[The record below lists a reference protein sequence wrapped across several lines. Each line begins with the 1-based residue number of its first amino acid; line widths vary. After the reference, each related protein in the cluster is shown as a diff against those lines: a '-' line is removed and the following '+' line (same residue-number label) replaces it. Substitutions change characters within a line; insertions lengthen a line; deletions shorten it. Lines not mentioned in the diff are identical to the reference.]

1 MAELVR
7 IEASNFRAF
16 EHVTLELGERGL
28 VLVTGANNAGKSA
41 LLSLLDVVGGATPEE
56 PEHSAGGDF
65 VEVVTTWRLSRSER
79 RMLLRG
85 LGASARRGKFDS
97 TGHIVQVAFAEEG
110 GKLVPQRLEVFRDGA
125 GFSVMELESWS
136 GGGRVVRRSL
146 DEALNNATGKV
157 EEISLEDVGSDDFLA
172 KISPFIFLMISQWRE
187 KSFHFHALR
196 QSQGR
201 TADLKDVG
209 PLLAPDGANLAT
221 VLLHLQT
228 NAPVVWNR
236 LQELVLEILPGV
248 GQLTVP
254 VNGSACEVA
263 FLSDDWNP
271 RRLRNLKELGTGVE
285 QLLMLLVVGLT
296 GTARTIVLEDP
307 EIGLHP
313 SAQRA
318 LLGLLQ
324 EWSRDRLILAA
335 THSAAMLDWSSPST
349 TVLNVRRQDGVST
362 VSTVTNDRIQVLRDL
377 GIRLSDVLAADRLL
391 VLEGPT
397 DKAVLD
403 VWFAEQLRHPR
414 VAVLA
419 GGGGA
424 DARQADLLARWLA
437 DADRLEERRVL
448 FVRDR
453 DELPEGEVARLEK
466 QGNVFV
472 LPVRE
477 VENLLLD
484 AQAVARFVNAEH
496 GNDDVTSGQAEAVL
510 RRAADALEGT
520 VVLKRV
526 LAGLAPVRP
535 TDNRLRG
542 ELARARADAE
552 GTAAAVTARIPLRE
566 DVEQGIHRAW
576 AEHTTTVRQAWDADW
591 RDLAPGADVLDTAL
605 KELLGRGYRKATDG
619 PALARLIP
627 QPPEALRQVFD
638 AFMAEG

>member
-7 IEASNFRAF
+7 IEATNFRAF
-16 EHVTLELGERGL
+16 EHVTLELGPRGL

-41 LLSLLDVVGGATPEE
+41 LLSLLDVVGGATPQGAPRYGSSWEDL
-56 PEHSAGGDF
+56 A
-65 VEVVTTWRLSRSER
+65 VVATWRLEAEDWGSVTVNLGIGSAVVGSVDLDG
-79 RMLLRG
+79 LLSVKYAGSQHG
-85 LGASARRGKFDS
+85 LAP
-97 TGHIVQVAFAEEG
+97 TEL
-110 GKLVPQRLEVFRDGA
+110 LVPQNGDVPAKQIDLRHADARFMAL
-125 GFSVMELESWS
+125 S
-136 GGGRVVRRSL
+136 RRWCR
-146 DEALNNATGKV
+146 GH
-157 EEISLEDVGSDDFLA
+157 
-172 KISPFIFLMISQWRE
+172 
-187 KSFHFHALR
+187 FHFHALR
-196 QSQGR
+196 QSEGR
-201 TADLKDVG
+201 TANLQNVS
-209 PLLAPDGANLAT
+209 PSLAPNGANLAT

-228 NAPVVWNR
+228 NVPAVWG
-236 LQELVLEILPGV
+236 ELKGLVREILPNTGE
-248 GQLTVP
+248 LTIP
-254 VNGSACEVA
+254 VNGSSCEIV
-263 FLSDDWNP
+263 FLSGDSG
-271 RRLRNLKELGTGVE
+271 RQERRNLKDLGTGVE

-349 TVLNVRRQDGVST
+349 TVLNVQRQGGVST
-362 VSTVTNDRIQVLRDL
+362 VSTVTTDRIQVLRDL

-437 DADRLEERRVL
+437 DADQLEERRVL

-453 DELPEGEVARLEK
+453 DELSEGDVARLEK

-484 AQAVARFVNAEH
+484 AEAVARFVNAERE
-496 GNDDVTSGQAEAVL
+496 GAGVTAEQAEAAM
-510 RRAADALEGT
+510 RKAADGLEET

-526 LAGLAPVRP
+526 LAGLAPVRL
-535 TDNRLRG
+535 TDNRLRDR
-542 ELARARADAE
+542 LAREQVDAA
-552 GTAAAVTARIPLRE
+552 GAVAAVTARIPLRE
-566 DVEQGIHRAW
+566 DVEAGIHRAW
-576 AEHTTTVRQAWDADW
+576 TEDAAAVRDAWNTDW
-591 RDLAPGADVLDTAL
+591 RQLAPGADVLKTVL
-605 KELLGRGYRKATDG
+605 HEFLSRGYRKDTDG

-638 AFMAEG
+638 AFMAED

>member
-16 EHVTLELGERGL
+16 EHVTLELGPRGL

-41 LLSLLDVVGGATPEE
+41 LLSLLDVVGGATPEGAPHRGRPWE
-56 PEHSAGGDF
+56 D
-65 VEVVTTWRLSRSER
+65 VEVVSTWRLDEREWPEVLSNPMAAPSEPLRVDTR
-79 RMLLRG
+79 RRLRIKHTGSSLEPRGLTVPLRG
-85 LGASARRGKFDS
+85 GGAVEQTLEGYWTLNLKEILAKWC
-97 TGHIVQVAFAEEG
+97 TGH
-110 GKLVPQRLEVFRDGA
+110 
-125 GFSVMELESWS
+125 
-136 GGGRVVRRSL
+136 
-146 DEALNNATGKV
+146 
-157 EEISLEDVGSDDFLA
+157 
-172 KISPFIFLMISQWRE
+172 
-187 KSFHFHALR
+187 FHFHPLR
-196 QSQGR
+196 QTSGR
-201 TADLKDVG
+201 TA
-209 PLLAPDGANLAT
+209 PLRNVTPVLQPDGGNLAT

-228 NAPVVWNR
+228 NDRPAWAR
-236 LQELVLEILPGV
+236 LGELVREILPDV
-248 GQLTVP
+248 GELAVR
-254 VNGSACEVA
+254 VNGDSCEIG
-263 FLSDDWNP
+263 FLPDEGRAADY
-271 RRLRNLKELGTGVE
+271 RNLKELGTGVE

-453 DELPEGEVARLEK
+453 DELPEGEVTRLVK

-484 AQAVARFVNAEH
+484 AQAVARFVNAERE
-496 GNDDVTSGQAEAVL
+496 GAGLTAEQAETVM
-510 RRAADALEGT
+510 RKAADDLEET

-526 LAGLAPVRP
+526 LAGLAPVRL

-542 ELARARADAE
+542 RLARDRADADSV
-552 GTAAAVTARIPLRE
+552 AAAVTARLPLRE
-566 DVEQGIHRAW
+566 DVE
-576 AEHTTTVRQAWDADW
+576 AEIRRSWTAHTTAVRNVWDTDW
-591 RDLAPGADVLDTAL
+591 RQLAPGADVLKAVL
-605 KELLGRGYRKATDG
+605 QEFLGRGYRKDTDG

-627 QPPEALRQVFD
+627 QPPAALRRVFD
-638 AFMAEG
+638 AFMAGG

>member
-7 IEASNFRAF
+7 IEATNFRAF
-16 EHVTLELGERGL
+16 ERVTLELGSRGL

-41 LLSLLDVVGGATPEE
+41 LLSLLDVVGGATPKGMR
-56 PEHSAGGDF
+56 HSGSGGSA
-65 VEVVTTWRLSRSER
+65 ELVTTWQLTGRERSYLRHDLGVDRSFRIDRFAKLTFGEFDGRLIPCRLALPEGADELVLVELDLR
-79 RMLLRG
+79 LGLLRRHLLDG
-85 LGASARRGKFDS
+85 APTGEAWEEEHVPIEEILSDDVPSLLGAAANEILAGW
-97 TGHIVQVAFAEEG
+97 
-110 GKLVPQRLEVFRDGA
+110 QR
-125 GFSVMELESWS
+125 
-136 GGGRVVRRSL
+136 
-146 DEALNNATGKV
+146 EA
-157 EEISLEDVGSDDFLA
+157 
-172 KISPFIFLMISQWRE
+172 
-187 KSFHFHALR
+187 FHFSALR
-196 QSQGR
+196 QSHGR
-201 TADLKDVG
+201 TAELEGVG
-209 PLLAPDGANLAT
+209 PLLAPDGENLAT

-228 NAPVVWNR
+228 NSPTQWNR
-236 LQELVLEILPGV
+236 LQELTREILPGV
-248 GQLTVP
+248 GRLTVP
-254 VNGSACEVA
+254 VNGNTCEIC
-263 FLSDDWNP
+263 FLPDDSNSH
-271 RRLRNLKELGTGVE
+271 RRRNLKELGTGVE

-324 EWSRDRLILAA
+324 EWSQDRLILAA

-349 TVLNVRRQDGVST
+349 TVLNVQRQDGVST
-362 VSTVTNDRIQVLRDL
+362 VSAVTTDRIQVLRDL

-453 DELPEGEVARLEK
+453 DELSEGDVARLEK

-484 AQAVARFVNAEH
+484 PEAVARFANEER
-496 GNDDVTSGQAEAVL
+496 GGGEVTAGRAEAAM

-526 LAGLAPVRP
+526 LAGLAPVRL
-535 TDNRLRG
+535 TDNRLRDR
-542 ELARARADAE
+542 LARAQADAD
-552 GTAAAVTARIPLRE
+552 GVAAAVTARIPLRG
-566 DVEQGIHRAW
+566 DVEADIRQTWDA
-576 AEHTTTVRQAWDADW
+576 HTTAVRKDWDTDW
-591 RDLAPGADVLDTAL
+591 RHLAPGADVLDAVL

-627 QPPEALRQVFD
+627 QPPEILREVFD
-638 AFMAEG
+638 AFMAGG